1 MRDYKG
7 KTYSDGDK
15 EWTNFA
21 ELCKGCGLCIEKCPQ
36 KCLAFDKERN
46 NHYGTFTVKCDISK
60 CIACGICEI
69 HCPDQAIRVD
79 RK

>member
-7 KTYSDGDK
+7 ETFSEPNK
-15 EWTNFA
+15 EWTNFS

-36 KCLAFDKERN
+36 KCLSFDKNRN
-46 NHYGTFTVKCDISK
+46 NHYGTFTVKCDIGK

-79 RK
+79 KK

>member
-7 KTYSDGDK
+7 KTYSDSKK
-15 EWTNFA
+15 EWTNFS

-36 KCLAFDKERN
+36 ECLSADNSRT
-46 NHYGTFTVKCDISK
+46 NHYGTSTVKCDIGK

-69 HCPDQAIRVD
+69 HCPDMAIRVD
-79 RK
+79 KK